1 MSQIEITQVIEQIR
15 EEIEVDELGR
25 GKASIRATARLAGV
39 DHTAIINHLQSGEL
53 KPTKLAERIT
63 TQGFDA
69 GELLAWR
76 TNGIPDIAI
85 AIILEYYAFDAGRYC
100 TKQAKLVCRAFNTIG
115 VRAWMQDLKGWGKA
129 KQTNTKPEPSQ
140 DCSKILP
147 PSHEAAQLTL
157 LIGEFAGL
165 EKALTAQLAINA
177 ATTVNPALKPV
188 ADQLKSAIA
197 QTNVASDAFLNAT
210 QIGEVVGMSAIAVNN
225 WLVHS
230 GLQYRTEDKKIPYRP
245 TESGKRW
252 GRMVP
257 ALAKGCNQTVF
268 QLRWLPSIT
277 ELFQQGQKSA

>member
-1 MSQIEITQVIEQIR
+1 MSQIEVAQIIEQIQ

-39 DHTAIINHLQSGEL
+39 DEKAIRNTLDNAEQ
-53 KPTKLAERIT
+53 KPSKLAVMLME
-63 TQGFDA
+63 QGFQSA
-69 GELLAWR
+69 ELLAWK
-76 TNGIPDIAI
+76 TKGIPDTAI

-115 VRAWMQDLKGWGKA
+115 IRAWMQDITYWTKTITQ
-129 KQTNTKPEPSQ
+129 QTPSP
-140 DCSKILP
+140 SKVIA
-147 PSHEAAQLTL
+147 PSHEAAQLAM

-165 EKALTAQLAINA
+165 EKALTAQLAVNA
-177 ATTVNPALKPV
+177 ATTVNPALKPA
-188 ADQLKSAIA
+188 ADELKSAIA
-197 QTNVASDAFLNAT
+197 QTNVAEDAFLNAT
-210 QIGEVVGMSAIAVNN
+210 QIGEVVGMSAITVNN

-230 GLQYRTEDKKIPYRP
+230 GLQYRTQDKKIPYRP

-268 QLRWLPSIT
+268 QLRWLPNVT
-277 ELFQQGQKSA
+277 KLFQ